1 VWFGVWPL
9 FYTWAMAI
17 NFEVLGSSSK
27 GNCYLLKTPK
37 SNILIDAGFS
47 GKVIT
52 FLLGRRNLTVSDIH
66 AVFITHEHNDHCSGI
81 RGLCKLSNI
90 AFFANKKTAAEVG
103 SKLGKTINWS
113 VFENEKEFR
122 FRDLEIVA
130 FPLPHDA
137 VDPIGYVFSLLT
149 HGNVPFCEKICIM
162 ADLGYVPHG
171 LAQYATDTDW
181 LVIEANHDL
190 RLLEL
195 DLKRPVY
202 IKNRIRGKY
211 GHLSNNA
218 ALSFILQNFSKRWKK
233 ITFVHLSSDC
243 NTTEIVRDMFRQCN
257 FPKELEFEVIDPL
270 KNAKMGIAD

>member
-1 VWFGVWPL
+1 M
-9 FYTWAMAI
+9 TI

-27 GNCYLLKTPK
+27 GNCHLLRTPE

-47 GKVIT
+47 RKVIT
-52 FLLGRRNLTVSDIH
+52 LLLERRNLAIGDIH
-66 AVFITHEHNDHCSGI
+66 AVFITHEHSDHCAGI
-81 RGLCKLSNI
+81 RGLCKASNI
-90 AFFANKKTAAEVG
+90 IFFANKKTAEEVG
-103 SKLGKTINWS
+103 SKLGRAINWN
-113 VFENEKEFR
+113 VFENEKKFR

-137 VDPIGYVFSLLT
+137 VDPIGYVFSMLT
-149 HGNVPFCEKICIM
+149 HGNDASLHEKICIM

-171 LAQYATDTDW
+171 LVQYAIDVDW

-195 DLKRPVY
+195 DLKRPIY

-218 ALSFILQNFSKRWKK
+218 ALSFISQNFSKRWKK
-233 ITFVHLSSDC
+233 ITFVHLSGDC
-243 NTTEIVRDMFRQCN
+243 NTTEIVHGMLRKCD
-257 FPKELEFEVIDPL
+257 FPKKLEFEVIDPSG
-270 KNAKMGIAD
+270 NGNCRVTFD

>member
-1 VWFGVWPL
+1 
-9 FYTWAMAI
+9 MAI
-17 NFEVLGSSSK
+17 DFEVLGSSSK
-27 GNCYLLKTPK
+27 GNCYLLKTSG

-47 GKVIT
+47 GKIIT
-52 FLLGRRNLTVSDIH
+52 LLLKQRNLTIGDIH

-81 RGLCKLSNI
+81 RGLCKSDSI
-90 AFFANKKTAAEVG
+90 TFFANKKTAEEVDN
-103 SKLGKTINWS
+103 KLGKTINWS
-113 VFENEKEFR
+113 VFENERKFR

-149 HGNVPFCEKICIM
+149 PGNGVPLCEKICIM
-162 ADLGYVPHG
+162 ADLGYVPCG
-171 LAQYATDTDW
+171 LAQYAVDADW

-195 DLKRPVY
+195 DLKRPIY

-218 ALSFILQNFSKRWKK
+218 ALSFISQNFSKRWKK

-243 NTTEIVRDMFRQCN
+243 NTTEIVRGMFQQCN

-270 KNAKMGIAD
+270 QSAKIGVAD